1 MALRARCCAVIGSDT
16 LMDHLLEYFE
26 EFFDNGLLERL
37 REPAPDGF
45 GGDGHNSSHCVASVT
60 NSVTLASVSL
70 VAGCCPGGAS
80 EVADQGRC
88 KRMYPR

>member
-1 MALRARCCAVIGSDT
+1 LK
-16 LMDHLLEYFE
+16 
-26 EFFDNGLLERL
+26 RL

-45 GGDGHNSSHCVASVT
+45 GGDGHNSSHCIASVT

-70 VAGCCPGGAS
+70 VVGYCRGGAS
-80 EVADQGRC
+80 EVVDQGKC